1 VPKKTK
7 LQMQSSGGKNGK
19 EYVKYVIVVPTEMV
33 NQLQWVKGDVLV
45 PSVDGKTLRIKK
57 AR

>member
-1 VPKKTK
+1 
-7 LQMQSSGGKNGK
+7 MQSSGGKNGK